1 MIMATLGGVSAQHI
15 LDAMD
20 GVAYLVALDGEILA
34 VGEPDWSEFAD
45 ANASPGLT
53 AAAVVGT
60 SLFAAI
66 AGDPL
71 REAFRR
77 MHVSVGSGHRAE
89 VGFQYRCDSP
99 AIERHMR
106 MSIRP
111 VAAGGLV
118 LYQSQ
123 VLAEIP
129 RPPLNL
135 FAREWRAAGRQGLPA
150 DLVVVLCSFCHR
162 VVWPIGAD
170 EAHQRWIT
178 PVEYYRLGGPSDIAV
193 SHGLCPECY
202 KVVVLPN
209 V

>member
-1 MIMATLGGVSAQHI
+1 MAAPAALNAQHM

-34 VGEPDWSEFAD
+34 IGESGWSTFSRE
-45 ANASPGLT
+45 NAAPWLT
-53 AAAVVGT
+53 GAAVVGT

-66 AGDPL
+66 AGDQI
-71 REAFRR
+71 REAYRR
-77 MHVSVGSGHRAE
+77 MHVSVASGGRPE

-99 AIERHMR
+99 AMQRFMR

-111 VAAGGLV
+111 VPVDNLV

-123 VLAEIP
+123 ITAEIA

-135 FAREWRAAGRQGLPA
+135 FAHAWRAEGYAGVPA
-150 DLVVVLCSFCHR
+150 EAIVALCSFCHR
-162 VVWPIGAD
+162 VVWPIGAR
-170 EAHQRWIT
+170 EPQQQWIT
-178 PVEYYRLGGPSDIAV
+178 VEDYYRRGGPSDIAV
-193 SHGLCPECY
+193 SHAICPDCY
-202 KVVVLPN
+202 DTVVVPN